1 MNDSGKTNS
10 KSDASGGANTD
21 AKSGDGINARIS
33 DSGDMDITQP
43 GIEPDALTLAKMDA
57 EKFKNEYLYLRAE
70 FENYKKQAI
79 KERSDTRK
87 YGSERVIVDLLGVL
101 DIFET
106 ALATELTPET
116 IANFRKGIE
125 MTASELRN
133 TLQRHGVSEVPSKGQ
148 PFDPAVHEA
157 LSSEETNDVPNGTVT
172 QVFKKPYK
180 LHDRVVRAGQVVVAK
195 PKS

>member
-1 MNDSGKTNS
+1 MNDNGKTNS
-10 KSDASGGANTD
+10 KSDANGD
-21 AKSGDGINARIS
+21 AKSGDAINARLS
-33 DSGDMDITQP
+33 DTGDMDITQP

-79 KERSDTRK
+79 KERSDARK
-87 YGSERVIVDLLGVL
+87 YGSEKVIVDLLGVL

-106 ALATELTPET
+106 ALAIELTPET
-116 IANFRKGIE
+116 IGTFRKGIE

-133 TLQRHGVSEVPSKGQ
+133 TLQRHGVSEIPSKGQ

-180 LHDRVVRAGQVVVAK
+180 LHDRVIRAGQVVVAK
-195 PKS
+195 PKL